1 MTMPLQTLLD
11 GSLCTM
17 KLLILT
23 CLVAVALARPNQE
36 DSNEHTPVDIRQEH
50 VAVDPTQRACSSSSS
65 SEEDASINTEQKHIS
80 TEEMSRQHYLE
91 QLFRV
96 IKNRQLQLQSLL
108 AQEQIHRMNQHNQM
122 QMRQP
127 MKVMH
132 QVPFYLQYPQAFAY
146 PFNPWFYIP
155 QVMQDAPVQAIVDIF
170 KPTTPKNVEKFVMPQ
185 W

>member
-1 MTMPLQTLLD
+1 
-11 GSLCTM
+11 M

-23 CLVAVALARPNQE
+23 CLVAVALARPKFHFRHAEAQNQE
-36 DSNEHTPVDIRQEH
+36 DSNEHTPVDIRQEIINDLNRQRELLTEKQNDEIKETTMESIEEH

-65 SEEDASINTEQKHIS
+65 SEEDASINTE
-80 TEEMSRQHYLE
+80 E

-96 IKNRQLQLQSLL
+96 IKNRQLQVQMLN
-108 AQEQIHRMNQHNQM
+108 QEQIRRMNQHNQM
-122 QMRQP
+122 QMSS
-127 MKVMH
+127 
-132 QVPFYLQYPQAFAY
+132 LQYPQAFAY

-155 QVMQDAPVQAIVDIF
+155 QVMQDAPVQAIIDIF